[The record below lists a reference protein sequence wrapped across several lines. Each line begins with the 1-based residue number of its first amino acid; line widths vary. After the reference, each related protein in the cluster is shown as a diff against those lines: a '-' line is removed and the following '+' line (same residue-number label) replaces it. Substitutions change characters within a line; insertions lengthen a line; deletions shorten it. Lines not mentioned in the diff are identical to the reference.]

1 MGVVKS
7 FPRVKHGPAPQ
18 HQGME
23 VEIHGQAIEVH
34 GHAINAHKIELP
46 QQIK

>member
-1 MGVVKS
+1 
-7 FPRVKHGPAPQ
+7 
-18 HQGME
+18 ME
-23 VEIHGQAIEVH
+23 VEIHGQAIEIH

>member
-7 FPRVKHGPAPQ
+7 FPRVKHGLAPQ

-23 VEIHGQAIEVH
+23 VEIMGKQLKSM
-34 GHAINAHKIELP
+34 GM
-46 QQIK
+46 